1 MLELQ
6 KVIQSVHRNAS
17 LTVNAKYLEQIRNVS
32 LQARIMGYANQ
43 DATQNTNVLLINNVF
58 LRSMDM
64 EVVKPDAS

>member
-1 MLELQ
+1 
-6 KVIQSVHRNAS
+6 
-17 LTVNAKYLEQIRNVS
+17 
-32 LQARIMGYANQ
+32 MGYANQ